1 MLHTNVVLS
10 TCLLCS
16 LFLQIIAQLT
26 VTPNHPDLHGE
37 YLAIK
42 KQQHETL
49 KLLTSLQ
56 QTVTALQTQ
65 VKAVSVKTFILDS
78 NERVRTNAI
87 DVLYNKTFETEKVL
101 TSLEVQT
108 QQLKEQLEL
117 NRNETSAHEA
127 TLQEITRTGIVTHE
141 TQNKQIALSQE
152 RGL

>member
-1 MLHTNVVLS
+1 M
-10 TCLLCS
+10 
-16 LFLQIIAQLT
+16 
-26 VTPNHPDLHGE
+26 
-37 YLAIK
+37 
-42 KQQHETL
+42 
-49 KLLTSLQ
+49 
-56 QTVTALQTQ
+56 
-65 VKAVSVKTFILDS
+65 
-78 NERVRTNAI
+78 RTNAI

-141 TQNKQIALSQE
+141 TLNKQIALSRE